1 MVPMKILVYGAGV
14 VGTLYAARLQEAG
27 HQVTVLARNSRLA
40 DVRRHGLVLEDVV
53 TGVRSVTHVSIVDRL
68 YAEDSYDIAL
78 VTVRKDQLSA
88 VMPDLV
94 SNTGIPTVLF
104 MLNNPLG
111 SAKLVNAL
119 GPGRVLLGF
128 PGAGGELQGHIV
140 RYAIIAQQPTNLGE
154 ASGRQTVRLLA
165 LVKALRASGF
175 RTRVESDMDAWL
187 SSHAFFVTSI
197 TGAMYLAGGDCDQLS
212 RSRPLL
218 KLMVS
223 GVREGFR
230 AVRTLGSTVR
240 PLALRVVFMWL
251 PSSVCVYYWQRFL
264 SRPIADHSG
273 PYFWPARS
281 SRRYRNA
288 HACFR
293 MPPASERERNRYR
306 GFEPTLQCHRR
317 VRRFRRYLKL
327 AIGHIQPI
335 RLRVVR

>member
-1 MVPMKILVYGAGV
+1 MDRREESSTDGALRPAPMVPMKILVYGAGV

-68 YAEDSYDIAL
+68 YAEDRYDIAL

-88 VMPDLV
+88 VMPDFA

-140 RYAIIAQQPTNLGE
+140 RYAMIAQQPTTLGE

-165 LVKALRASGF
+165 VVKALRASGF
-175 RTRVESDMDAWL
+175 RTRLESDMDAWL
-187 SSHAFFVTSI
+187 SSHAFFVTAI

-230 AVRTLGSTVR
+230 AVRTLRSTVR
-240 PLALRVVFMWL
+240 PLALRALFIWL
-251 PSSVCVYYWQRFL
+251 PSSICVYYWQRFL
-264 SRPIADHSG
+264 SRPIADHIFG
-273 PYFWPARS
+273 RHAR
-281 SRRYRNA
+281 
-288 HACFR
+288 HADIEMR
-293 MPPASERERNRYR
+293 MLASECRQLVNESGIVIEALNQLYS
-306 GFEPTLQCHRR
+306 
-317 VRRFRRYLKL
+317 
-327 AIGHIQPI
+327 AIDEYAASA
-335 RLRVVR
+335 VT